1 MVRKNKTNM
10 FIAKQRK
17 LFFALS
23 GVLSLVAIILLF
35 VHPPRIGIDFTGGS
49 LLEIT
54 APNGISI
61 DSVKQAVIG
70 TPAEDA
76 SIRLSGER
84 GISIRAKTLT
94 EEEKQVI
101 LNKVQTDLAEEISI
115 VRATTIGP
123 SIGSSLTRKAVYGV
137 LWAIIA
143 IVLFITFAFRK
154 VSKPVASWKYG
165 MATIIALAHD
175 VLISVGFYTAL
186 SITRGAEVDLLFV
199 SAVLAILGYSV
210 HDTIVVF
217 DRVRE
222 RLRTN
227 EERHNREDFVETVG
241 KSIRETMGR
250 SINTSLTIFLTL
262 LALVIWGPSI
272 TANFA
277 LVLLFGV
284 IIGTYSSI
292 CLASP
297 LLIVFAG
304 KSDNR

>member
-1 MVRKNKTNM
+1 M

-17 LFFALS
+17 LFFVLS

-70 TPAEDA
+70 TPAEDS

-101 LNKVQTDLAEEISI
+101 LDKVQTDLAEEISI

-241 KSIRETMGR
+241 RSIRETMGR

-262 LALVIWGPSI
+262 LALVIWGPAI

-304 KSDNR
+304 KSDKK